1 MEEHSDDIENGR
13 GGAQGSQQSKLGQFN
28 QLSDEIQLQIDELEE
43 ILKEVSQ
50 LQHLTPSERPVQLRL
65 KNAYKEL
72 QNEYNQIKVSDWNQ
86 NNGHNTFRY
95 LSLLQKLI
103 KTQMKMNQMKQP
115 SSRNTNNLSNRRIRG
130 LAQESSGLDRTLDLT
145 NEIMAVGG

>member
-1 MEEHSDDIENGR
+1 MGGSLSKPFIKDFSWYKQSFANKQREIKDLLRKFASMQQHSDIESGR
-13 GGAQGSQQSKLGQFN
+13 GGAQGSQQSILGQFN

-72 QNEYNQIKVSDWNQ
+72 QNEYNQIKVSTMNLCVGLTSFTIFLIETDQ
-86 NNGHNTFRY
+86 NTVEDE
-95 LSLLQKLI
+95 
-103 KTQMKMNQMKQP
+103 
-115 SSRNTNNLSNRRIRG
+115 SND
-130 LAQESSGLDRTLDLT
+130 AAFFT
-145 NEIMAVGG
+145 

>member
-1 MEEHSDDIENGR
+1 MEEHSDIENGR

-72 QNEYNQIKVSDWNQ
+72 QNEYNQIKVSMV
-86 NNGHNTFRY
+86 
-95 LSLLQKLI
+95 SLLRTTRVGLTSFTISLI
-103 KTQMKMNQMKQP
+103 ETDQNAAEDE
-115 SSRNTNNLSNRRIRG
+115 SNEV
-130 LAQESSGLDRTLDLT
+130 A
-145 NEIMAVGG
+145 